1 MMKKTYKKP
10 CVIIED
16 FTLSEH
22 IAGCSLE
29 YANGM
34 KVSVEDLKFAH
45 YFTQEEECQKSLTD
59 GSEFIY
65 NGTQLCYHTSASTQV
80 VFSS

>member
-22 IAGCSLE
+22 IAGCSLVS
-29 YANGM
+29 ANGM
-34 KVSVEDLKFAH
+34 TLSVDDLKFAH
-45 YFTQEEECQKSLTD
+45 YLTEDENCERPLAD

-65 NGTQLCYHTSASTQV
+65 NGTRLCYHTSASAQV

>member
-1 MMKKTYKKP
+1 MKKIYKKP

-34 KVSVEDLKFAH
+34 KVSVDDLRYAH
-45 YFTQEEECQKSLTD
+45 YFTLKEKCQKPLSD
-59 GSEFIY
+59 GSNFVY
-65 NGTQLCYHTSASTQV
+65 NGTQLCYHTSASAQV

>member
-1 MMKKTYKKP
+1 MKKTYKKP

-45 YFTQEEECQKSLTD
+45 
-59 GSEFIY
+59 
-65 NGTQLCYHTSASTQV
+65 
-80 VFSS
+80 

>member
-1 MMKKTYKKP
+1 MKKIYKKP

-34 KVSVEDLKFAH
+34 KVSVDDLRYAH
-45 YFTQEEECQKSLTD
+45 YFTLKEKCQKPLSD
-59 GSEFIY
+59 GTNFDY
-65 NGTQLCYHTSASTQV
+65 NGTQLCYHTSASAQV

>member
-22 IAGCSLE
+22 IAGCSLK

-34 KVSVEDLKFAH
+34 ELSVQDLKFAH
-45 YFTQEEECQKSLTD
+45 YLTLEENCDKPLTD

-65 NGTQLCYHTSASTQV
+65 NGTRLCYHTSASAQV

>member
-1 MMKKTYKKP
+1 MKKIYKKP

-29 YANGM
+29 SANGM
-34 KVSVEDLKFAH
+34 EVSVEDLKYAN
-45 YFTQEEECQKSLTD
+45 YFTLEEKCQKPLSD
-59 GSEFIY
+59 GSNFIY
-65 NGTQLCYHTSASTQV
+65 NGTQLCYHTSASEQV

>member
-1 MMKKTYKKP
+1 MKKIYKKP

-29 YANGM
+29 SANGM
-34 KVSVEDLKFAH
+34 EVSVEDLKYAN
-45 YFTQEEECQKSLTD
+45 YFTPEERCQKPLSD
-59 GSEFIY
+59 GSNFIY
-65 NGTQLCYHTSASTQV
+65 NGTQLCYHTSASEQV

>member
-1 MMKKTYKKP
+1 MKKIYKKP

-34 KVSVEDLKFAH
+34 KVSVDDLRFAK
-45 YFTQEEECQKSLTD
+45 YFTKEEGCQKPLTD
-59 GSEFIY
+59 GSEIIY
-65 NGTQLCYHTSASTQV
+65 NGTQLCYHTSASAQV